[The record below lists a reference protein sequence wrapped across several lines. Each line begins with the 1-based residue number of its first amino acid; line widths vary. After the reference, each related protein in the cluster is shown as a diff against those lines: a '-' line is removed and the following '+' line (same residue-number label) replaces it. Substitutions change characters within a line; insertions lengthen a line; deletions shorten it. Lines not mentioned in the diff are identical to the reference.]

1 VSGYPTRRVFSLGL
15 AALAAA
21 RPAWA
26 QASSGP
32 RIASLNWALSETLY
46 AVGVAPVAAAELA
59 GYARMVG
66 DPPTP
71 PGVADLGFQ
80 SEPSLELLAALK
92 PDLILIQDWQSAQRA
107 VLERLGRVESFA
119 IFSGNRDPYPA
130 AREAMLRCAELAGV
144 ALAGVRAA
152 DAIDA
157 VLAAGEARLAARA
170 ERPVYLVQALDPANL
185 VVYSQGSLFHSVLE
199 RLGLRNAWAG
209 PAALGWGSTR
219 IAASALSNPQA
230 RVVVLASP
238 NPASGADRLFSS
250 PLWQALPA
258 AKAGRVAFM
267 PAIWGFGGLPTARRF
282 ARALTSALEEI
293 A

>member
-1 VSGYPTRRVFSLGL
+1 MPGLTTRRAFGLGL
-15 AALAAA
+15 AALAGA
-21 RPAWA
+21 RPAWGQVKA
-26 QASSGP
+26 P

-46 AVGVAPVAAAELA
+46 AVGVTPVAAAELD

-80 SEPSLELLAALK
+80 SEPSLELLAVLK
-92 PDLILIQDWQSAQRA
+92 PDLILIQNWQGAQRA
-107 VLERLGRVESFA
+107 VLERLGHVESFS

-130 AREAMLRCAELAGV
+130 ARDAMLRCAELAGG
-144 ALAGVRAA
+144 APAGVRAA

-157 VLAAGEARLAARA
+157 ALAAGKARLAPRA

-199 RLGLRNAWAG
+199 RLGLRNAWNG

-219 IAASALSNPQA
+219 IAASALSDPQA
-230 RVVVLASP
+230 RIVALASP

-258 AKAGRVAFM
+258 AKAERVGFM
-267 PAIWGFGGLPTARRF
+267 PAIWGFGGLPTAQRI
-282 ARALTSALEEI
+282 ARALTAALEGI